1 MGRKRQIIMK
11 ETKFPYEEPDFL
23 KIEIRDA
30 IFAFDSTES
39 TTEPETENDDWG
51 LGFIPF

>member
-1 MGRKRQIIMK
+1 MK

-30 IFAFDSTES
+30 IFALDSAES

-51 LGFIPF
+51 MGFIPF